1 MIIKNILI
9 IKTVKLTRKRRLN
22 WLKKR
27 ELKVIKLSKAK
38 ILMKPSVT
46 ILEVLN

>member
-1 MIIKNILI
+1 MKIILI
-9 IKTVKLTRKRRLN
+9 NKTVKLTRKRRRN

-27 ELKVIKLSKAK
+27 ELKAIKLSKAR